1 LPPPTDDGDPQ
12 LWERLQELSGQ
23 AVADASVKSAGFT
36 EDEEA
41 MHKRYSK
48 ALSRRTFSKIRTIFY
63 WFLLVCVCVVLTIC
77 AVAYLYLV
85 WLWLSTI
92 IYGAKL
98 HDAAGL
104 KTFIDGVLWSILII
118 FATLFFEGAFKERDS

>member
-12 LWERLQELSGQ
+12 LWERLQELSGK
-23 AVADASVKSAGFT
+23 AVAEAAEKSAGFT

-63 WFLLVCVCVVLTIC
+63 WFLLVGVCSVLAIC
-77 AVAYLYLV
+77 AAAYLYLV
-85 WLWLSTI
+85 WLWLGTV
-92 IYGAKL
+92 IYGTTI

-104 KTFIDGVLWSILII
+104 KSFIDGVLWSILII